1 MIGLRPISKVVL
13 SVGIIAL
20 ASALVLLFRP
30 WESSVW
36 MEFNYVKKNAL
47 EIAEAIELNKG
58 VRVKRSALV
67 NKTLVTIEVLL
78 PNEEPLRVDVEYS
91 KIQLRVPISGDGV
104 LRGKDVAFAFE
115 KVVTVYHEGKNIIV
129 DPKPVV
135 NYTLKR
141 EYDRDVHVVTLILF
155 KIPYD
160 TIVEGSTIYPSKL
173 DRHTYVRTYSYS
185 GTSKVYINGVEA
197 FSFAVNNRDVL
208 ELVVVLCIWDK
219 R

>member
-1 MIGLRPISKVVL
+1 MRPISKVML
-13 SVGIIAL
+13 SAGIIAL
-20 ASALVLLFRP
+20 ASTLVLLFRP
-30 WESSVW
+30 WESSTW

-47 EIAEAIELNKG
+47 EIAEAIELNRG

-91 KIQLRVPISGDGV
+91 KIALKVPISGTGV
-104 LRGKDVAFAFE
+104 LRGKDVTFSWE
-115 KVVTVYHEGKNIIV
+115 KLVTVYHEGKSLVV

-141 EYDRDVHVVTLILF
+141 EYDRDVHVITLILF
-155 KIPYD
+155 SLPYD
-160 TIVEGSTIYPSKL
+160 SIMEGATIYPSKL

-185 GTSKVYINGVEA
+185 GSSVVYINGVEA
-197 FSFAVNNRDVL
+197 FSFIVSSGDVL
-208 ELVVVLCIWDK
+208 EVVVVVCVWGVK
-219 R
+219 